1 VVTTE
6 DGINRRLIELLPG
19 CILMQPGFFYL
30 LPGTILT
37 FGIGGPFRNAYIS
50 CPDFRYSEINDGTLE
65 GAR

>member
-1 VVTTE
+1 
-6 DGINRRLIELLPG
+6 
-19 CILMQPGFFYL
+19 MQPGFFYL